1 MSTATTISVA
11 TTQTTITSQSTC
23 TATLALK
30 VTDTTSSDTNCTEQC
45 YGQWLAWMHGHPVA
59 LMLLQYSTAA
69 SHAATHYIFSAIWTL
84 AQALVI
90 LLTVQSLEWIQSLG
104 PKLLCWDN
112 FLPGALF
119 LTMNI
124 NPELLDGETH
134 PEALIPLPLHRGAG
148 SGSSRSSRSSSTT
161 SSSKKVTFHE
171 EVMVLGRSAAVA
183 QQQRYD
189 LSLDSNGGNC
199 YRSSK
204 IDASLPLVE
213 SPTRSEFSFS
223 MDDRLGSDHR
233 RTVLVM
239 MRQEEAGFHF
249 NAVNDN
255 LSDCGSSRSNSCR
268 SSICSVDSNDS
279 REIKKSSSSRLAN
292 LFHPRRHPQQQLTPP
307 PSRPCSPVAMAHRP
321 HQEGSMGAQSDL
333 AFDSMLSANT
343 AAMTTMA
350 TPVPPHH
357 KHPLVHRIMHPHQHK
372 REVQHQQQQHQN
384 EAQPRSSLDSDLWS
398 LSSHEYQPELGQP
411 RKTNI
416 KTSKTFGERL
426 GLKKKKTVQI

>member
-1 MSTATTISVA
+1 MSTATTVSVA
-11 TTQTTITSQSTC
+11 TTATTAASQSTC
-23 TATLALK
+23 TATISLEA
-30 VTDTTSSDTNCTEQC
+30 TDAMNSNGCPTTEQC

-59 LMLLQYSTAA
+59 LMLLQYTTAA

-84 AQALVI
+84 TQSLVI

-104 PKLLCWDN
+104 PMLLSWDI

-134 PEALIPLPLHRGAG
+134 PEALIPLPIHRGSG

-161 SSSKKVTFHE
+161 SNKKVTFHE
-171 EVMVLGRSAAVA
+171 QVMVLGRSAAMA
-183 QQQRYD
+183 QQQQQRHD
-189 LSLDSNGGNC
+189 LSLDSNGGNH
-199 YRSSK
+199 YRSK

-223 MDDRLGSDHR
+223 MDDRLSLDHK
-233 RTVLVM
+233 RTVLAM
-239 MRQEEAGFHF
+239 MRQEEAAYHCS
-249 NAVNDN
+249 VNDN

-279 REIKKSSSSRLAN
+279 REVRKASSSSRLAK
-292 LFHPRRHPQQQLTPP
+292 LFHPRRQQQQLTPP
-307 PSRPCSPVAMAHRP
+307 PSRPCSPVA
-321 HQEGSMGAQSDL
+321 AQVDL
-333 AFDSMLSANT
+333 VFDAMVSANT
-343 AAMTTMA
+343 AAAGSASMTTMA
-350 TPVPPHH
+350 MHTSVPPPPHH

-372 REVQHQQQQHQN
+372 REVQQMHQS
-384 EAQPRSSLDSDLWS
+384 EAQSRSSLESDSWS
-398 LSSHEYQPELGQP
+398 ISSHEYQPEICSQP
-411 RKTNI
+411 RKTSKGI
-416 KTSKTFGERL
+416 KTGKTLGERL